1 MRLLN
6 SIDQPDGF
14 SAPVSTLCHFFS
26 RSTMYQALCLMLLSL
41 LLLTA
46 QLLTLVHAQPVQVSH
61 MAHATPCLDSEQH
74 CHTAAAA
81 DCCEDVDDCVL
92 KCAQGSAWM
101 GGPSALVTLAIVRA
115 LPPPVQQHLPDY
127 LPDLP
132 YQPPRLPGN
141 A

>member
-1 MRLLN
+1 MFSTRV
-6 SIDQPDGF
+6 DHQPHIQ
-14 SAPVSTLCHFFS
+14 SS
-26 RSTMYQALCLMLLSL
+26 RSTRYQTLCLILLSL
-41 LLLTA
+41 LLLTTQLSA
-46 QLLTLVHAQPVQVSH
+46 QVHAQPVYMRH
-61 MAHATPCLDSEQH
+61 MDHAAPCLDSEAH

-81 DCCEDVDDCVL
+81 DCCENVDDCVL

-127 LPDLP
+127 FPDLP

>member
-1 MRLLN
+1 
-6 SIDQPDGF
+6 
-14 SAPVSTLCHFFS
+14 
-26 RSTMYQALCLMLLSL
+26 MYQALCLMLLSL
-41 LLLTA
+41 LLLTT
-46 QLLTLVHAQPVQVSH
+46 QLSTLIHAQPVHVSH

-115 LPPPVQQHLPDY
+115 LPPPVQQHLPDHF
-127 LPDLP
+127 PDLP
-132 YQPPRLPGN
+132 YQPPRLPGT